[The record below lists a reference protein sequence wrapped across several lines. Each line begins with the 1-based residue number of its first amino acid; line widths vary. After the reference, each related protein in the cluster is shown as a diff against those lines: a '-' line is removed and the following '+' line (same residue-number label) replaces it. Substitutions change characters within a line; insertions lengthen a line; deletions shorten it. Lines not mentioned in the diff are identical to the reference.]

1 MIPSPPARRATA
13 RPQPAVSSS
22 RPDPTAFWQG
32 PFGDRYTER
41 NAVRW
46 EERVPF
52 FRRVLELA
60 PGVESVCEPGA
71 NRGHD
76 LQALH
81 AIDPRLR
88 LTGVEVNHKA
98 ARLLAEL
105 PFVQAVPAAIQDYT
119 PAGRF
124 DLVVVCG
131 VLIHIAPADLPLVYQ
146 CLFDWSRRYVLLNE
160 YFHPVPVEVPYRGHA
175 GVLFKRDFGGEFWDR
190 FAARLRLAGYGFLW
204 KRAEPAW
211 DNTTWWL
218 FEKLETGEFPPPAT
232 PIGSNK
238 K

>member
-1 MIPSPPARRATA
+1 MTPGPRLQRTSSP
-13 RPQPAVSSS
+13 S
-22 RPDPTAFWQG
+22 RPAARTGPVEPTAFWQG
-32 PFGDRYTER
+32 PFGDAYTDR

-46 EERVPF
+46 QDRVPF

-88 LTGVEVNHKA
+88 LTGVEINRKA
-98 ARLLAEL
+98 AGLLAEL
-105 PFVQAVPAAIQDYT
+105 PFVRAVPAALQDYT
-119 PAGRF
+119 PAEPF

-146 CLFDWSRRYVLLNE
+146 RLFDWSRRYVLLNE

-190 FAARLRLAGYGFLW
+190 FAGRLRLAGYGFLW

-218 FEKLETGEFPPPAT
+218 FEKQEAGELPPQGISIRRKT
-232 PIGSNK
+232 R
-238 K
+238 